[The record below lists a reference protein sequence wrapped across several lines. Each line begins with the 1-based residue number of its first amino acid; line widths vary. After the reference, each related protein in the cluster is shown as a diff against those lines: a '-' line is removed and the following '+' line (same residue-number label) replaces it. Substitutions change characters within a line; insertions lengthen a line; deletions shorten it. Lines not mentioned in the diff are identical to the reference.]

1 MARLSDIIESFIKDM
16 MNDMDGA
23 IEIQRNELANRFN
36 CVPSQIN
43 YVISTRF
50 STDKGYYVESRR
62 GGGGY
67 ISIKRL
73 NTGSAGEYLMH
84 IITSIGD
91 KLSQHTCEVFIQNF
105 MDYDIV
111 SEEEARLMK
120 AAISDKVLMNAPPDT
135 RDEIRAAILKN
146 MLMSLT
152 I

>member
-1 MARLSDIIESFIKDM
+1 MARLSDIIESFIKEM
-16 MNDMDGA
+16 INDMDGS

-73 NTGSAGEYLMH
+73 NPSSTGEYLMH

-91 KLSQHTCEVFIQNF
+91 KLSQHACEVFIQNF
-105 MDYDIV
+105 IDYDV
-111 SEEEARLMK
+111 VNEQEAGLMK
-120 AAISDKVLMNAPPDT
+120 AAISDKALVSVSPEI
-135 RDEIRAAILKN
+135 RDETRAAILKN

>member
-1 MARLSDIIESFIKDM
+1 MARLSDIIESFIKEM
-16 MNDMDGA
+16 IEDMDGA
-23 IEIQRNELANRFN
+23 VEIQRNELANRFN

-73 NTGSAGEYLMH
+73 SAGSVGEYLMH

-91 KLSQHTCEVFIQNF
+91 KLSQHTCEIFIQNF
-105 MDYDIV
+105 VDYEII
-111 SEEEARLMK
+111 SEQEAGLLK
-120 AAISDKVLMNAPPDT
+120 AATSDKALVAVSPEL
-135 RDEIRAAILKN
+135 RDEIRMTILKN
-146 MLMSLT
+146 MLMSLV

>member
-1 MARLSDIIESFIKDM
+1 MARLSDIIESFIKEM
-16 MNDMDGA
+16 MEDMDGSV
-23 IEIQRNELANRFN
+23 EIQRNELASRFN

-73 NTGSAGEYLMH
+73 NTGSASEYLMH

-91 KLSQHTCEVFIQNF
+91 KLSQHTCEIFIQNF
-105 MDYDIV
+105 VDYNIID
-111 SEEEARLMK
+111 EQGAGLMK
-120 AAISDKVLMNAPPDT
+120 AATSDKALAAVSPDI
-135 RDEIRAAILKN
+135 RDEIRMTILKN
-146 MLMSLT
+146 MLMSLV

>member
-1 MARLSDIIESFIKDM
+1 MARLSDIIETFIKEM
-16 MNDMDGA
+16 MNDMDGS

-73 NTGSAGEYLMH
+73 NIDSVGEYLMH

-91 KLSQHTCEVFIQNF
+91 KLSQHTCEIFVQNF
-105 MDYDIV
+105 MDYDIID
-111 SEEEARLMK
+111 EQEAGLMK
-120 AAISDKVLMNAPPDT
+120 AATSDKALAAVSPES
-135 RDEIRAAILKN
+135 RDEIRMTILKN
-146 MLMSLT
+146 MLMSLS